1 MFIIIIMQIKNMSWP
16 RTMIRVEI
24 QVTLV
29 QVLRTCTCLTV
40 VYSNISLHVVY
51 CPNMYYV
58 MWSAHGYKWNI
69 ILYADFIHSL
79 QDVLYRVN
87 KMGLCFSMRTGTFSC
102 EVC

>member
-1 MFIIIIMQIKNMSWP
+1 M
-16 RTMIRVEI
+16 EI

-40 VYSNISLHVVY
+40 VYSNKSACGLLSH
-51 CPNMYYV
+51 MYDV
-58 MWSAHGYKWNI
+58 MWSAHGYKWKI

-79 QDVLYRVN
+79 QDILYSVN